1 MTTRPVPTDGLIV
14 ARAEL
19 AEALGIV
26 AQLMGRRATGA
37 SLRFEDGWLFVTAGI
52 GIAKAPAEGSWPLT
66 IIVGPS
72 WVRRLAKSL
81 PPGDPVFLRVEN
93 GRLYANK
100 YSEPCGW
107 STAKDPLDPSL
118 GKVTEACRISE
129 AATVL
134 KPFLIGRED
143 IQALVEIAR
152 KRGPI
157 TWVESEETMISAVS
171 KAWAHLA
178 PLGVETSDLRNL
190 VDGAVRNAWDAKKD
204 K

>member
-1 MTTRPVPTDGLIV
+1 MLNPPVPTDGLIV

-37 SLRFEDGWLFVTAGI
+37 SLRFEDGWLFVAAGS
-52 GIAKAPAEGSWPLT
+52 AVAQARARGSWPLT

-81 PPGDPVFLRVEN
+81 PPGDPVLLRVEN

-118 GKVTEACRISE
+118 GKVTEARRISE
-129 AATVL
+129 AASVL
-134 KPFLIGRED
+134 KPFLIGREE
-143 IQALVEIAR
+143 IEALVKMAR
-152 KRGPI
+152 KRGPL
-157 TWVESEETMISAVS
+157 TWLESEETMISAVS
-171 KAWAHLA
+171 RAWAHLA
-178 PLGVETSDLRNL
+178 PLGIETSDLRSL
-190 VDGAVRNAWDAKKD
+190 VDGAVRNAWKTQKD